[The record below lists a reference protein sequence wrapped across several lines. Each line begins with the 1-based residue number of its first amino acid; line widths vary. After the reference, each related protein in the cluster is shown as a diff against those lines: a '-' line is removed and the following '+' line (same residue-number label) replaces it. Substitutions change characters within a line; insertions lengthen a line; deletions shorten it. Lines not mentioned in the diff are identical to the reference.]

1 MHMKT
6 LSRIAA
12 LACLVVMTAA
22 AATPDLAAHIDI
34 VRREVRSEEA
44 MSWMRQVYSTDRW
57 FTFPKFEET
66 AEFLQRT
73 MVGIGLERVEI
84 VRVPADGKSQFGFW
98 TMPMA
103 WDARQATLEIMGT
116 DPAVVLADYRK
127 IPTSLG
133 MWSGPTPPDGVV
145 ADVVE
150 LANLQDIAQLDL
162 RGKLVLTSRNPADFK
177 WDLVKAGA
185 LGAINAFTENP
196 ALTGGRQWINAWG
209 DRGWAFN
216 QGDTPL
222 LSFSISPREAAILR
236 KLLRERERVQVRAK
250 VDTRYYEGSYPYVT
264 GVIPGASAEE
274 EVLTLGH
281 TSEQGAQD
289 NATGVAAMLESVAAL
304 NRLIGSGRVARP
316 RRSIRIL
323 LMGEM
328 YAALH
333 YIAANPE
340 RVKRTVAAMCLDTPA
355 SAYELKGTEYSFYL
369 NPHSG
374 AAYTDGLINEIARL
388 YFPRVGRPWHWKP
401 FMPGTD
407 SYLGEPSVGIPTTW
421 AYSGTGVETHH
432 NSEDTPDRVDSRSL
446 RDITVVNAAFLY
458 TMASAGEAEAK
469 WLAELAAKHWAGDAW
484 YRRERGN
491 QAALS
496 VLRLVPEARR
506 EAVRQSITPLLRTVS
521 TPPSGGNNGMVVRR
535 KRFGTIP
542 LDDLAP
548 DQREGY
554 PSGAWTLPPS
564 IALYWCD
571 GKRPL
576 SEVIRLTEA
585 EIGPTKFDFE
595 GYFRF
600 LARHGYVDIVPSEA
614 AAAQPFQ
621 DRVHDSKVLG
631 EPRHYRIFL
640 PPSYASDGKSYPVI
654 YYFHGHSDRYTLE
667 RYDKGA
673 DTVPKIAA
681 WVAAHPAIV
690 VSVDGYVARDYT
702 GFYGGSPWD
711 VRADGGDL
719 DFGEYFKELVAHV
732 DSTYRTRTS
741 HRHRATSGLSMGGF
755 MSLWLS
761 ARYPAL
767 IGSSSAFNPGPEFYV
782 GPKGRRV
789 LWRPKDHVANHH
801 GSMVRL
807 IRASGD
813 YISQYHEEARDA
825 YARDAAVDFEYR
837 VDEYHRH
844 WATSIAETFDFHER
858 AFAASQ
864 LDNTAESWSH
874 AEAYDAAEVRGWRIE
889 NSPGEPGITY
899 LEDVTQGGLRVR
911 TRKWAP
917 DGPPVA
923 GRRISIRTAPLY
935 SPAAKYRLL
944 DRNLITGEV
953 TRRDLLPDREGRLSF
968 QVDGDGHQLSF
979 DGPGTGAQPPVL
991 LPLSESDRLRLPPA
1005 REVTLPVR
1013 IYNPRGLPMSGVA
1026 VKLTSD
1032 YPTVKILSGEARVES
1047 IASGGQA
1054 DVSQSLRLL
1063 LTAGAGYFEPA
1074 RLAVTVTFD
1083 GWHEAHYDVDVLV
1096 IPDVLPR
1103 PLAVEVLDGRT
1114 ESLTVFRQQGNQGGG
1129 GPVPRKVTE
1138 GKGNG
1143 NGILEP
1149 GEEATI
1155 WVKMAQGMDAFD
1167 KNNWHRAKI
1176 YSDSRWLTEV
1186 ADLQEQK
1193 QLEWTSAQ
1201 ERTSVVRLSAETPP
1215 GTAIEVLLDNETWS
1229 YHYTPDVRYGREPLY
1244 QAFQLH
1250 RRHLHRFDWKLP

>member
-1 MHMKT
+1 MKT
-6 LSRIAA
+6 SNRI
-12 LACLVVMTAA
+12 VVFAGVMVLTAA
-22 AATPDLAAHIDI
+22 AASPDLAANIDI
-34 VRREVRSEEA
+34 VRREVRAEEA

-57 FTFPKFEET
+57 FTFPKFQET
-66 AEFLQRT
+66 ADYLQRT
-73 MVGIGLERVEI
+73 LGEIGLERVEI
-84 VRVPADGKSQFGFW
+84 VSVPADGKSQFGFW

-103 WDARQATLEIMGT
+103 WDARQATLETVGI

-127 IPTSLG
+127 TPASLG
-133 MWSGPTPPDGVV
+133 MWSGPTPPEGVV

-150 LANLQDIAQLDL
+150 LANVRDIAKLDL
-162 RGKLVLTSRNPADFK
+162 KGKLVLTARNPADFK

-196 ALTGGRQWINAWG
+196 ALAGGRQWINAWG

-216 QGDTPL
+216 KGDTPL
-222 LSFSISPREAAILR
+222 LSFSISPREAALLR
-236 KLLRERERVQVRAK
+236 KLLRERGRVQVRAK

-264 GVIPGASAEE
+264 GVIPGASPEE

-281 TSEQGAQD
+281 TAEQGAQD
-289 NATGVAAMLESVAAL
+289 NATGVAAMIESVAAL
-304 NRLIGSGRVARP
+304 NRLIRSGKLKRP
-316 RRSIRIL
+316 QRSIRIL

-333 YIAANPE
+333 YIAANPD

-355 SAYELKGTEYSFYL
+355 SAYELKGTEYSFYM

-432 NSEDTPDRVDSRSL
+432 NSEDTPDRVDARSL

-469 WLAELAAKHWAGDAW
+469 WLAQLASKHWTGDTG
-484 YRRERGN
+484 YRKERGN

-496 VLRLVPEARR
+496 VLRLVPEDRR
-506 EAVRQSITPLLRTVS
+506 EALRQAIAPLLRTVAAA
-521 TPPSGGNNGMVVRR
+521 PSGSGIVVRR

-600 LARHGYVDIVPSEA
+600 LARRGYVNIVP
-614 AAAQPFQ
+614 AQSVAGARPFE
-621 DRVHDSKVLG
+621 DRVHDSKVLR

-640 PPSYASDGKSYPVI
+640 PHGYDASGKNYPVI

-667 RYDKGA
+667 RYDKGT

-702 GFYGGSPWD
+702 GFYGGTPWD
-711 VRADGGDL
+711 VRADGGEF

-741 HRHRATSGLSMGGF
+741 RRDRATSGLSMGGF
-755 MSLWLS
+755 MSLWLG
-761 ARYPAL
+761 ARYPDL

-782 GPKGRRV
+782 GPQGRRV
-789 LWRPKDHVANHH
+789 LWRPKDHVANHR
-801 GSMVRL
+801 GRMVRL

-813 YISQYHEEARDA
+813 YISQYHEETRDA
-825 YARDAAVDFEYR
+825 FARDAAVDFEYR

-858 AFAASQ
+858 AFAAPQ
-864 LDNTAESWSH
+864 LDNTAERWSH
-874 AEAYDAAEVRGWRIE
+874 AEAYPSAEVRGWRIE
-889 NSPGEPGITY
+889 SNGGEPGIIY
-899 LEDVTQGGLRVR
+899 LDDVAQGGLRVR
-911 TRKWAP
+911 TRQWAP
-917 DGPPVA
+917 DGPPAA
-923 GRRISIRTAPLY
+923 GQKISIRTAPLY
-935 SPAAKYRLL
+935 SPDARYQLMDL
-944 DRNLITGEV
+944 SLPTGAV
-953 TRRDLLPDREGRLSF
+953 TKRDLIADHEGRLSF
-968 QVDGDGHQLSF
+968 QVT
-979 DGPGTGAQPPVL
+979 GPA
-991 LPLSESDRLRLPPA
+991 
-1005 REVTLPVR
+1005 
-1013 IYNPRGLPMSGVA
+1013 
-1026 VKLTSD
+1026 TS
-1032 YPTVKILSGEARVES
+1032 
-1047 IASGGQA
+1047 
-1054 DVSQSLRLL
+1054 
-1063 LTAGAGYFEPA
+1063 
-1074 RLAVTVTFD
+1074 
-1083 GWHEAHYDVDVLV
+1083 
-1096 IPDVLPR
+1096 
-1103 PLAVEVLDGRT
+1103 
-1114 ESLTVFRQQGNQGGG
+1114 
-1129 GPVPRKVTE
+1129 
-1138 GKGNG
+1138 
-1143 NGILEP
+1143 
-1149 GEEATI
+1149 
-1155 WVKMAQGMDAFD
+1155 
-1167 KNNWHRAKI
+1167 
-1176 YSDSRWLTEV
+1176 
-1186 ADLQEQK
+1186 
-1193 QLEWTSAQ
+1193 
-1201 ERTSVVRLSAETPP
+1201 
-1215 GTAIEVLLDNETWS
+1215 
-1229 YHYTPDVRYGREPLY
+1229 
-1244 QAFQLH
+1244 
-1250 RRHLHRFDWKLP
+1250 